1 MRLKFTAFQTKIHSL
16 ALNFRNPRISEK
28 ANSIMHP
35 HIFSASSNNVIFS
48 VNLIKYNFICI
59 ALNHRYSLKGLKV
72 PYMYDTPLILA
83 TQRARKISL
92 D

>member
-28 ANSIMHP
+28 AHSIMHP

-48 VNLIKYNFICI
+48 VNVIKYNFICI
-59 ALNHRYSLKGLKV
+59 ALNHKYSLKGLKS
-72 PYMYDTPLILA
+72 PYIYDTH
-83 TQRARKISL
+83 THTHTCHNCQ
-92 D
+92 